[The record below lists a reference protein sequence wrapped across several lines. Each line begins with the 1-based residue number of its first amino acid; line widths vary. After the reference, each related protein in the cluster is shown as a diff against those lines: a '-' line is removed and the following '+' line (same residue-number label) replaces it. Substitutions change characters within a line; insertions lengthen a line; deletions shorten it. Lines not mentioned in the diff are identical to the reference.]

1 MPACRR
7 RRDWVPLD
15 YPQGRRDDKGPNP
28 RRKRARFK
36 IGRYEMRCEMG
47 RVEERPVA
55 PGGAG
60 DEGFCWLLNVG
71 AEAPTP

>member
-1 MPACRR
+1 MKASVFYRVTAVILVLFAWRKKSGVQP
-7 RRDWVPLD
+7 PHS
-15 YPQGRRDDKGPNP
+15 KG
-28 RRKRARFK
+28 
-36 IGRYEMRCEMG
+36 E
-47 RVEERPVA
+47 RVEARPVA